1 MYKINNW
8 CCFLIIFVLFI
19 NELKAQKETFTYDG
33 SFSTS
38 LSTAGDVKY
47 DYYKEGREKIF
58 HGRFN
63 YNLRLSKNI
72 GRINNISGV
81 NIYMVIK
88 MVHGLIRLGLQIIKK
103 QATGM

>member
-72 GRINNISGV
+72 GRINQYIRGK
-81 NIYMVIK
+81 YL
-88 MVHGLIRLGLQIIKK
+88 HGYKDGTWIDKIRLTNNK
-103 QATGM
+103 